1 MTKDSHFVRKTLL
14 GIRTTKSLIDP
25 TIVTDADRGP

>member
-1 MTKDSHFVRKTLL
+1 MTKNSYFVRKTLL
-14 GIRTTKSLIDP
+14 GIGTTKSLIDP